1 MYLFIMILFFCFSST
16 VFFSLLIHLSRLH
29 YHFKKVFAGL
39 HTTRFFFLFFHDFS
53 DGDQPAYGLSF
64 TNESRYLNKQD
75 QIRIQND
82 IWNLKIMLNQ

>member
-1 MYLFIMILFFCFSST
+1 MILSFSVGKLLCRTECVNRKSFFLLLL
-16 VFFSLLIHLSRLH
+16 SLLTF
-29 YHFKKVFAGL
+29 HFIFK
-39 HTTRFFFLFFHDFS
+39 HFFFLFFHDFS